1 MSGWDISV
9 GKYYSLPM
17 NSKVKAKEAKAV
29 RRGRKST
36 SRISTK
42 HQVTVPVDILRA
54 IGLEAGDTVKFAI
67 KHGEIA
73 ITPEKL
79 VDHPLGPLIAVGG
92 GIYDGFDL
100 AQEREAMWQR

>member
-1 MSGWDISV
+1 
-9 GKYYSLPM
+9 M
-17 NSKVKAKEAKAV
+17 NRKVKAKDVKVV
-29 RRGRKST
+29 RRGRTST

-54 IGLEAGDTVKFAI
+54 ICLEAGDRVKFEI
-67 KHGEIA
+67 KDGEIA

-79 VDHPLGPLIAVGG
+79 VDHPLGLLIGAGE

-100 AQEREAMWQR
+100 AQEREAMWPR